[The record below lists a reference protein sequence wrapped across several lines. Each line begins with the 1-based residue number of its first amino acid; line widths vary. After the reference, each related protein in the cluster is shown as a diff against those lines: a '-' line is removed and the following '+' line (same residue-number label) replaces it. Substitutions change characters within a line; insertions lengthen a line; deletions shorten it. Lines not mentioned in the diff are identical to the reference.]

1 MKNRH
6 LFPLIAITFLF
17 VLASCDE
24 QGTEPNTASNDTT
37 VAQTSTPQL
46 RDSSGNAGDYGGFKS
61 QVAWGGHL
69 VQIIGCNDC
78 HTPKKMTPQGP
89 VPDESLLLSG
99 HPSNRPAPDVNRKE
113 MESKGLAV
121 TNDLTAWVGPWGISY
136 AANLTPDG
144 TGIGNWDYPQFERA
158 IREGKFMGSE
168 NGRQLLPPMPWQEFS
183 NMTDGELRAIF
194 AYLKSIKPI
203 RNLVPT
209 GEPPV
214 SAQTH

>member
-6 LFPLIAITFLF
+6 FFPLIAIISLF
-17 VLASCDE
+17 VFASCNQQGAE
-24 QGTEPNTASNDTT
+24 QNTTSNDTT
-37 VAQTSTPQL
+37 VEESPASQVH
-46 RDSSGNAGDYGGFKS
+46 DSSGNAGRYGGFKS
-61 QVAWGGHL
+61 EVAWGGHL
-69 VQIIGCNDC
+69 VQIVGCNDC
-78 HTPKKMTPQGP
+78 HTPKKMTATGP
-89 VPDESLLLSG
+89 VPDMSLMLSG
-99 HPSNRPAPDVNRKE
+99 HPAKMPAPDVNRKE

-144 TGIGNWDYPQFERA
+144 TGIGNWDYTQFERA
-158 IREGKFMGSE
+158 IRQGKFMGSE

-203 RNLVPT
+203 HNLVPAA
-209 GEPPV
+209 EPPA